1 MTHEAAIAAPTSDG
15 QTLPVRLGVIDYLN
29 VVPVYDWLLQRSAES
44 SLPGIETAAGTP
56 AQMNRALLSGV
67 IDISNVSSVAFGE
80 HADEWLLL
88 PHLSVAAHGRVD
100 SVLLFSWHDD
110 WRALNGHSI
119 ALTDH
124 SATSVALVKLLAEWR
139 YGIQPRYVTQPSDLD
154 AMLTEH
160 DAALLIGD
168 IALREGYLRRAV
180 AGRGQPFVFD
190 LATEWQAWTG
200 LPFCFSVWAARAKRA
215 GAITASDVVRLLHAS
230 REHGIADMDRLA
242 REAASRLD
250 LPVAVCDRYLRL
262 LDYDLGPPD
271 IEGLRHFLELA
282 VPGFRWADVRF
293 IGDTKESAQADFVAE
308 GH

>member
-1 MTHEAAIAAPTSDG
+1 MTHEAAIAAPTSAG

-29 VVPVYDWLLQRSAES
+29 VVPVYDWLLHQSAES

-56 AQMNRALLSGV
+56 AQMNRALLSGA

-124 SATSVALVKLLAEWR
+124 SATSVALVKLLAERR

-154 AMLTEH
+154 AMLAEH

-168 IALREGYLRRAV
+168 SCAARGLSAAQLSRVGASHLSSIWRPSGRR
-180 AGRGQPFVFD
+180 GRGCRSASPSGRRGPSAPKQSRP
-190 LATEWQAWTG
+190 ATWWDCSTPPGNAASPTWIGWRARRRRGWICQWR
-200 LPFCFSVWAARAKRA
+200 SVTSTCGCW
-215 GAITASDVVRLLHAS
+215 IMTWVRLTSTGCAT
-230 REHGIADMDRLA
+230 
-242 REAASRLD
+242 
-250 LPVAVCDRYLRL
+250 
-262 LDYDLGPPD
+262 
-271 IEGLRHFLELA
+271 F
-282 VPGFRWADVRF
+282 
-293 IGDTKESAQADFVAE
+293 
-308 GH
+308 